1 MRDPKESG
9 VTMTSTHKIS
19 FSIIDILDPKKFNSK
34 RANELSVVAE
44 KFPVPD
50 SQKKILRSDSSAA
63 GGDFKNECADAG
75 EKRGN
80 FELLIRMYA
89 PVRLLC
95 RLFIT
100 KEVSRFKKK
109 CFK

>member
-1 MRDPKESG
+1 MLDPKESG

-19 FSIIDILDPKKFNSK
+19 FSITDILDPKKFNSK

-63 GGDFKNECADAG
+63 GEDFKDECAEAG

-80 FELLIRMYA
+80 F
-89 PVRLLC
+89 
-95 RLFIT
+95 
-100 KEVSRFKKK
+100 
-109 CFK
+109 